1 MTEMEDIY
9 LQKSLFNCVCPQD
22 CHQFSFYWG
31 AIISGT
37 KHELIFP
44 RCCVT
49 KRPKLMSAQ
58 RKIMDFSFFYCF
70 IYHNQKKIPSLPN
83 VRNRPNTAAS
93 QSRNSKSKELTI
105 NRIKK

>member
-37 KHELIFP
+37 KQELIFP

-58 RKIMDFSFFYCF
+58 ATEDNGLLLLLLFYL
-70 IYHNQKKIPSLPN
+70 S
-83 VRNRPNTAAS
+83 
-93 QSRNSKSKELTI
+93 
-105 NRIKK
+105 